1 MRWGEAVGVQR
12 AAAWTFAAL
21 VAVALPL
28 YFVLARGQWFFQDDW
43 EFLANRDGGSFAS
56 LMRPHN
62 EHWSTLPVIAYRL
75 LWTVFGL
82 HTYLPYQALSI
93 VTHLAAA
100 VVLRV
105 LMRRAGVHPWLAT
118 VAAGA
123 FVLFG
128 SGSQDIIWGFQVGYV
143 APIVLGGVQLI
154 LADHDDRIGS
164 RDALGLV
171 CGALA
176 LMCSGTAVTMVAVVG
191 IAVLI
196 RRGIVP
202 AAVQAVPLA
211 AMYLLW
217 WVDYGREGAPH
228 HARPGLGRFVDFV
241 TRGLRTLVESLTE
254 YRLIAVLLV
263 LVVIGGVVIA
273 ALDRPPDWRSR
284 YAVPIAMAIGCVL
297 FFSITAI
304 GRAAAST
311 TDASKSRYIDIGL
324 ALVLPATAVALDAL
338 ARRWH
343 VLVVPLAA
351 LLLIGVPANV
361 GEVKVLTRPP
371 FEGTKRDILTLAAS
385 DVIASARPL
394 FRPFTRSERHISAQ
408 WLRDGA
414 ASGRIPEPAGG
425 MTPAKEANAYSI
437 VALSPTKRRKRSP
450 CVPLRTK
457 VDRTLKP
464 FDTIRF
470 RRSIVVVTQQPG
482 GVRSSSRELM
492 GDGPS
497 SVVGIRRPVHVT
509 ISPTDHGSLCR

>member
-1 MRWGEAVGVQR
+1 MRWGEADGVKR

-82 HTYLPYQALSI
+82 RTYVPYQALSI

-100 VVLRV
+100 VLLRI

-118 VAAGA
+118 AAAGA

-128 SGSQDIIWGFQVGYV
+128 SGFQDITWGFQFGYV
-143 APIVLGGVQLI
+143 APIVLGSIQLI
-154 LADHDDRIGS
+154 LTDHDDRIGR
-164 RDALGLV
+164 RDALGLLF
-171 CGALA
+171 GALA

-202 AAVQAVPLA
+202 ALVQVVPLA
-211 AMYLLW
+211 VMYLVW

-228 HARPGLGRFVDFV
+228 HGRPGVRSFVDFV
-241 TRGLRTLVESLTE
+241 IRGLRTLVESLTE
-254 YRLIAVLLV
+254 YRLVAVLLV
-263 LVVIGGVVIA
+263 LVVLGGVVIG
-273 ALDRPPDWRSR
+273 ALDRPPDWRKR

-304 GRAAAST
+304 GRAAASVS
-311 TDASKSRYIDIGL
+311 DASKSRYIHIGL

-343 VLVVPLAA
+343 VLLAPLAV
-351 LLLIGVPANV
+351 LLLVGAPANL

-371 FEGTKRDILTLAAS
+371 FQGSEEDVLGLAAS
-385 DVIASARPL
+385 DVIASVQPD
-394 FRPFTRSERHISAQ
+394 FRPFTRSERSITAR
-408 WLRDGA
+408 WLRDGG
-414 ASGRIPEPAGG
+414 ASGRIPLPAGG
-425 MTPAKEANAYSI
+425 MTPQRQANAYNL
-437 VALSPTKRRKRSP
+437 VALSPPARRKRAP
-450 CVPLRTK
+450 CTPLRK
-457 VDRTLKP
+457 EVVRTLQP
-464 FDTIRF
+464 FDVIRF
-470 RRSIVVVTQQPG
+470 EHDIVIVSRQPG
-482 GVRSSSRELM
+482 GVSSSPRVI
-492 GDGPS
+492 DGRGPALV
-497 SVVGIRRPVHVT
+497 SVRRPVHVT
-509 ISPTDHGSLCR
+509 IRPTEHGALCR

>member
-1 MRWGEAVGVQR
+1 MRWGEEDGVKR

-21 VAVALPL
+21 VAIALPL

-82 HTYLPYQALSI
+82 RTYLPYQALSI

-100 VVLRV
+100 VLLRV

-128 SGSQDIIWGFQVGYV
+128 SGFQDITWGFQVGYV
-143 APIVLGGVQLI
+143 APIVLGSVQLI
-154 LADHDDRIGS
+154 LTDHDNRIGR
-164 RDALGLV
+164 RDALGLLF
-171 CGALA
+171 GALA
-176 LMCSGTAVTMVAVVG
+176 LMCSGTAVTMVVVVG
-191 IAVLI
+191 IAVLL

-202 AAVQAVPLA
+202 ALVQVVPLG

-217 WVDYGREGAPH
+217 WLDYGREGAPH

-241 TRGLRTLVESLTE
+241 ARGLRTLVESLTE
-254 YRLIAVLLV
+254 YRVVTVLLV

-304 GRAAAST
+304 GRAGASV
-311 TDASKSRYIDIGL
+311 TDASKSRYIHIGL
-324 ALVLPATAVALDAL
+324 ALVLPATAVAIDAARPPL
-338 ARRWH
+338 ARAPDPARR
-343 VLVVPLAA
+343 AA
-351 LLLIGVPANV
+351 PRRG
-361 GEVKVLTRPP
+361 
-371 FEGTKRDILTLAAS
+371 
-385 DVIASARPL
+385 ARQH
-394 FRPFTRSERHISAQ
+394 R
-408 WLRDGA
+408 
-414 ASGRIPEPAGG
+414 
-425 MTPAKEANAYSI
+425 
-437 VALSPTKRRKRSP
+437 
-450 CVPLRTK
+450 
-457 VDRTLKP
+457 
-464 FDTIRF
+464 
-470 RRSIVVVTQQPG
+470 
-482 GVRSSSRELM
+482 
-492 GDGPS
+492 
-497 SVVGIRRPVHVT
+497 
-509 ISPTDHGSLCR
+509 